1 MVLGSTYRYG
11 SRSDLVVRTTSAA
24 RARIRGAPPIRVA
37 AIITVST
44 PASSRLT
51 ASTLIF
57 CPDACPPRLKS
68 WSNIGEALSHCGRT
82 PIAIRVPA
90 GNACQNGVSAGRSVG
105 LTGVRSCGTAGGAAL
120 RTEGV
125 MLGVSGH
132 AGLIPLPSYIDLF
145 RVYKSHCS
153 LEGSLAHEHLRLM
166 SQSME
171 PGRQFCAKAP
181 TARKPIEIPQKTGTR
196 KYIG

>member
-120 RTEGV
+120 RTEGAA
-125 MLGVSGH
+125 LFGVTGFH
-132 AGLIPLPSYIDLF
+132 AGWSPLPSYIDWL
-145 RVYKSHCS
+145 RWYNWHVS
-153 LEGSLAHEHLRLM
+153 LKGSLSHEH
-166 SQSME
+166 
-171 PGRQFCAKAP
+171 
-181 TARKPIEIPQKTGTR
+181 
-196 KYIG
+196 